1 MWPTLRSSGTA
12 QKPAWQNPFGGLRCA
27 LTISHAACRV
37 ENRVTLLN
45 PPYAGCCY
53 REEIENE

>member
-1 MWPTLRSSGTA
+1 MVVPS
-12 QKPAWQNPFGGLRCA
+12 GGLRYA

-45 PPYAGCCY
+45 LPYKLSAVSI
-53 REEIENE
+53 RST